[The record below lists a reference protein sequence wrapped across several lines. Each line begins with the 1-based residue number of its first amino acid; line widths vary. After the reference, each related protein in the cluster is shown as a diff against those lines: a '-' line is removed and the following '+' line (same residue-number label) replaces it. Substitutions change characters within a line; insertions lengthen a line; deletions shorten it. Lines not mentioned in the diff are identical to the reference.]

1 MSLAGDW
8 RNVQARLPEG
18 WQRVELRL
26 EARTPAGAERA
37 AALLGP
43 AQPFRATP
51 TALRFAS
58 SRTGD
63 APSPDA
69 ITRLLRRVDQA
80 RIGGRLELAGSAVA
94 APVEQQAATLLVD
107 DWRRALAALPP
118 DWSVAY
124 CELSFVS
131 SDYIEPGAV
140 LCAPLN
146 PRRVGMRA
154 AMRFRSARRAGYG
167 ASAQMVERCLARCDE
182 AEIRGSVEVLR
193 VLSDTYLVATQ
204 GPTWFE
210 AGANV

>member
-1 MSLAGDW
+1 MYVL
-8 RNVQARLPEG
+8 RREPCRRLPEG

-146 PRRVGMRA
+146 PRRVGTRA

-182 AEIRGSVEVLR
+182 A
-193 VLSDTYLVATQ
+193 
-204 GPTWFE
+204 P
-210 AGANV
+210 